1 MKVTHDNRHAKR
13 FHAQGNV
20 VLRRYEDT
28 LHGRIVDLATD
39 GVGLHSDC
47 AFDDLANQVVR
58 VDITLDRG
66 AAWSA
71 FGHVVRSDA
80 STQSVAV
87 VFDDVPC
94 ELEDYV
100 QDQLL
105 LELEHDHVVLVDA
118 SSIAPAFREAGFHVV
133 ETSIR
138 DSVARIIE
146 AGGEL
151 DYVVLPDTAPESLAE
166 DLRDALLAVDAV
178 RNRRD

>member
-1 MKVTHDNRHAKR
+1 MKVPHDNRHAMR
-13 FHAQGNV
+13 FHPQGTV

-28 LHGRIVDLATD
+28 VRGRIVDLATD
-39 GVGLHSDC
+39 GIGLHSDR

-58 VDITLDRG
+58 VDITLDGGR
-66 AAWSA
+66 AWSV
-71 FGHVVRSDA
+71 FGHVVRSDS

-87 VFDDVPC
+87 AFDDAPC

-105 LELEHDHVVLVDA
+105 LEIEHDHVVLVDA
-118 SSIAPAFREAGFHVV
+118 SSIAPAFRRAGFHVV

-146 AGGEL
+146 AGDEL
-151 DYVVLPDTAPESLAE
+151 EYVLLPDTAPESLAE
-166 DLRDALLAVDAV
+166 DMREALLAVGAV
-178 RNRRD
+178 RDRRN

>member
-1 MKVTHDNRHAKR
+1 MKVPHDNRHAMR
-13 FHAQGNV
+13 SHPQGNV

-39 GVGLHSDC
+39 GIGLRSDC
-47 AFDDLANQVVR
+47 AFDDLENQVVR

-71 FGHVVRSDA
+71 FGHVVRSDS
-80 STQSVAV
+80 STRSVAV
-87 VFDDVPC
+87 AFDDVPC

-105 LELEHDHVVLVDA
+105 LELEHDHVILVDA
-118 SSIAPAFREAGFHVV
+118 SALVPSFRDAGFHVI
-133 ETSIR
+133 EASIH

-151 DYVVLPDTAPESLAE
+151 DWVVLPDTAPESLAE
-166 DLRDALLAVDAV
+166 DLREALLAVDAV